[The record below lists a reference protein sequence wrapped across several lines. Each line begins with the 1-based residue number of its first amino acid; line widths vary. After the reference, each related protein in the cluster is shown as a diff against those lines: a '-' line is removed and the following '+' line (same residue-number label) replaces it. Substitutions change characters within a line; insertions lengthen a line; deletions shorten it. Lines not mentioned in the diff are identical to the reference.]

1 MINFVAAQNIAD
13 ENMRALSVLAI
24 GALVFGLA
32 SLALTRRAAKFS
44 RIPIVAALIGGGWMF
59 FGVGL
64 LLGPIGFHFLTSESL
79 TELRPLL
86 QLGLAWIGLLVGLQ
100 AKHAIMAQVPAVL
113 WKWIAVD
120 CVASVCTGVIITAVT
135 LIWIAPEATWGALCF
150 PCVLIGCA
158 TIGWT
163 AELRSLRGLDA
174 RSPRLGTLTQ
184 AGAGL
189 AVIIAI
195 TIHGIV
201 SLNTSVLS
209 DGTIALNLGWGS
221 LGFIITLLVA
231 GVCAMAMRL
240 LLQRESWND
249 GRIIVSLI
257 GTLALIAGVA
267 TVLDGSPMFGAC
279 ALGVMIAN
287 MRSGAMRKLER
298 VITGS
303 ETAVASIFFL
313 LAGAM
318 VNPIVAWW
326 PWIIAALVLAFRVVF
341 KVPTTRMF
349 SGNTWIERGAD
360 SIHFATIRQ
369 APIAIPLAIASL
381 LERTDNV
388 QSTILLVVATVGV
401 FSNVIPLLWKR
412 QS

>member
-13 ENMRALSVLAI
+13 ENMRALSVLAV

-64 LLGPIGFHFLTSESL
+64 LLGPIGFHFLTNESL

-100 AKHAIMAQVPAVL
+100 AKRAIMVQVPAVL

-318 VNPIVAWW
+318 VNPIIAWW
-326 PWIIAALVLAFRVVF
+326 PWIIAALVLAFRVGF

-388 QSTILLVVATVGV
+388 QSTMLLVVATVGV
-401 FSNVIPLLWKR
+401 CSNVIPLLWKR

>member
-100 AKHAIMAQVPAVL
+100 AKRTIMAQVPAVL

-326 PWIIAALVLAFRVVF
+326 PWIIAALVLAFRVGF

-388 QSTILLVVATVGV
+388 QSTMLLVVATVGV

>member
-100 AKHAIMAQVPAVL
+100 AKRTIMAQVPAVL

-326 PWIIAALVLAFRVVF
+326 PWIIAALVLAFRVGF

-388 QSTILLVVATVGV
+388 QSTMLLVVATVGV
-401 FSNVIPLLWKR
+401 CSNVIPLLWKR

>member
-13 ENMRALSVLAI
+13 ENMRALSVLAV

-64 LLGPIGFHFLTSESL
+64 LLGPIGFHFLTNESL

-100 AKHAIMAQVPAVL
+100 AKHAIMVQVPAVL

-231 GVCAMAMRL
+231 SVCAMAMRL

-388 QSTILLVVATVGV
+388 QSTMLLVVATVGV

>member
-13 ENMRALSVLAI
+13 ENVRALSVLAI

-64 LLGPIGFHFLTSESL
+64 LLGPIGFHFLTNESL

-100 AKHAIMAQVPAVL
+100 AKRAIMAQVPAVL

-326 PWIIAALVLAFRVVF
+326 PWIIAVIVLAFRVVF
-341 KVPTTRMF
+341 KVPVTRIF
-349 SGNTWIERGAD
+349 SGNMWIERGAD
-360 SIHFATIRQ
+360 SVHFATIRQ

-381 LERTDNV
+381 LERTDSV
-388 QSTILLVVATVGV
+388 QSAMLLVLAIIGV
-401 FSNVIPLLWKR
+401 MSNVIPLLWKR

>member
-1 MINFVAAQNIAD
+1 M
-13 ENMRALSVLAI
+13 
-24 GALVFGLA
+24 LV
-32 SLALTRRAAKFS
+32 
-44 RIPIVAALIGGGWMF
+44 
-59 FGVGL
+59 
-64 LLGPIGFHFLTSESL
+64 
-79 TELRPLL
+79 
-86 QLGLAWIGLLVGLQ
+86 
-100 AKHAIMAQVPAVL
+100 
-113 WKWIAVD
+113 
-120 CVASVCTGVIITAVT
+120 
-135 LIWIAPEATWGALCF
+135 
-150 PCVLIGCA
+150 GCA

-174 RSPRLGTLTQ
+174 RSQRLGTLTQ

-209 DGTIALNLGWGS
+209 DGTIALNPGWGS

-388 QSTILLVVATVGV
+388 QSTMLLVVATVGV
-401 FSNVIPLLWKR
+401 CSNVIPLLWKR

>member
-13 ENMRALSVLAI
+13 ENMRALSVLAV

-64 LLGPIGFHFLTSESL
+64 LLGPIGFHFLTNESL

-100 AKHAIMAQVPAVL
+100 AKRAIMVQVPAVL

-326 PWIIAALVLAFRVVF
+326 PWIIAALVLAFRVGF

>member
-326 PWIIAALVLAFRVVF
+326 PWIIAALVLAFRVGF

-388 QSTILLVVATVGV
+388 QSTMLLVVATVGV

>member
-64 LLGPIGFHFLTSESL
+64 LLGPIGFHFLTNESL

-100 AKHAIMAQVPAVL
+100 AKRAIMAQVPAVL

-120 CVASVCTGVIITAVT
+120 CVASACTGVIITAVT

-195 TIHGIV
+195 IIHGIV

-326 PWIIAALVLAFRVVF
+326 PWIIAVIVLAFRVVF
-341 KVPTTRMF
+341 KVPVTRIF
-349 SGNTWIERGAD
+349 SGNMWIERGAD
-360 SIHFATIRQ
+360 SVHFATIRQ

-388 QSTILLVVATVGV
+388 QSTMLLVVATVGV

>member
-1 MINFVAAQNIAD
+1 MTNFFAAQDIVGG
-13 ENMRALSVLAI
+13 NMHALSALAI
-24 GALVFGLA
+24 GALAFGLA
-32 SLALTRRAAKFS
+32 SLGLTRKAARLS
-44 RIPIVAALIGGGWMF
+44 RIPIAAALIGGGWMF

-64 LLGPIGFHFLTSESL
+64 LLGPVGFHFLTSESI
-79 TELRPLL
+79 TELGPLL

-100 AKHAIMAQVPAVL
+100 AKRAVMAEIPSVL
-113 WKWIAVD
+113 WKWIAAD
-120 CVASVCTGVIITAVT
+120 CAASVIIGVVITGVT

-150 PCVLIGCA
+150 PCMLVGCA

-209 DGTIALNLGWGS
+209 DGTIALNPGWGS

-287 MRSGAMRKLER
+287 MRS
-298 VITGS
+298 
-303 ETAVASIFFL
+303 
-313 LAGAM
+313 
-318 VNPIVAWW
+318 
-326 PWIIAALVLAFRVVF
+326 
-341 KVPTTRMF
+341 
-349 SGNTWIERGAD
+349 
-360 SIHFATIRQ
+360 
-369 APIAIPLAIASL
+369 
-381 LERTDNV
+381 
-388 QSTILLVVATVGV
+388 
-401 FSNVIPLLWKR
+401 
-412 QS
+412 

>member
-13 ENMRALSVLAI
+13 ENMRALSVLAV

-100 AKHAIMAQVPAVL
+100 AKRAIMAEVPAVL

-249 GRIIVSLI
+249 GRILVSLI

-267 TVLDGSPMFGAC
+267 TGVDGSPMFGAC

-388 QSTILLVVATVGV
+388 QSTMLLVVATVGV

>member
-100 AKHAIMAQVPAVL
+100 AKRTIMAQVPAVL

-326 PWIIAALVLAFRVVF
+326 PWSIAALVLAFRVVF

-388 QSTILLVVATVGV
+388 QSTMLLVVATVGV

>member
-100 AKHAIMAQVPAVL
+100 AKRAIMVQVPAVL

-120 CVASVCTGVIITAVT
+120 CVASVCPGVNITAVT

-231 GVCAMAMRL
+231 SVCAMAMRL

-388 QSTILLVVATVGV
+388 QSTMLLVVATVGV

>member
-13 ENMRALSVLAI
+13 ENMRALSVLAV

-64 LLGPIGFHFLTSESL
+64 LLGPIGFHFLTNESL

-100 AKHAIMAQVPAVL
+100 AKRAIMVQVPAVL

>member
-13 ENMRALSVLAI
+13 ENMRALSVLAV

-64 LLGPIGFHFLTSESL
+64 LLGPIGFHFLTNESL

-100 AKHAIMAQVPAVL
+100 AKRAIMVQVPAVL

-326 PWIIAALVLAFRVVF
+326 PWIIAALVLAFRVGF

-388 QSTILLVVATVGV
+388 QSTMLLVVATVGV

>member
-1 MINFVAAQNIAD
+1 VINFVAAQNIAD
-13 ENMRALSVLAI
+13 ENMRALSVLAV

-64 LLGPIGFHFLTSESL
+64 LLGPIGFHFLTNESL

-100 AKHAIMAQVPAVL
+100 AKRAIMAEVPAVL

-267 TVLDGSPMFGAC
+267 TVLEVHPCSAR
-279 ALGVMIAN
+279 A
-287 MRSGAMRKLER
+287 R
-298 VITGS
+298 
-303 ETAVASIFFL
+303 
-313 LAGAM
+313 LA
-318 VNPIVAWW
+318 
-326 PWIIAALVLAFRVVF
+326 
-341 KVPTTRMF
+341 
-349 SGNTWIERGAD
+349 
-360 SIHFATIRQ
+360 
-369 APIAIPLAIASL
+369 
-381 LERTDNV
+381 
-388 QSTILLVVATVGV
+388 
-401 FSNVIPLLWKR
+401 
-412 QS
+412 

>member
-13 ENMRALSVLAI
+13 ENMRALSVLAV

-100 AKHAIMAQVPAVL
+100 AKRAIMVQVPAVL

-231 GVCAMAMRL
+231 SVCAMAMRL

-326 PWIIAALVLAFRVVF
+326 PWIIAALVLAFRVGF

-388 QSTILLVVATVGV
+388 QSTMLLVVATVGV

>member
-64 LLGPIGFHFLTSESL
+64 LLGPIGFHFLTNESL

-388 QSTILLVVATVGV
+388 QSTMLLVVATVGV
-401 FSNVIPLLWKR
+401 CSNVIPLLWKR

>member
-1 MINFVAAQNIAD
+1 
-13 ENMRALSVLAI
+13 
-24 GALVFGLA
+24 
-32 SLALTRRAAKFS
+32 
-44 RIPIVAALIGGGWMF
+44 
-59 FGVGL
+59 
-64 LLGPIGFHFLTSESL
+64 
-79 TELRPLL
+79 
-86 QLGLAWIGLLVGLQ
+86 
-100 AKHAIMAQVPAVL
+100 MAQVPAVL

-388 QSTILLVVATVGV
+388 QSTMLLVVATVGV

>member
-1 MINFVAAQNIAD
+1 M
-13 ENMRALSVLAI
+13 E
-24 GALVFGLA
+24 
-32 SLALTRRAAKFS
+32 
-44 RIPIVAALIGGGWMF
+44 
-59 FGVGL
+59 
-64 LLGPIGFHFLTSESL
+64 
-79 TELRPLL
+79 
-86 QLGLAWIGLLVGLQ
+86 
-100 AKHAIMAQVPAVL
+100 QVPAVL

-120 CVASVCTGVIITAVT
+120 CAASVFVGVVITGVV
-135 LIWIAPEATWGALCF
+135 LLWMAPHATFGALCL
-150 PCVLIGCA
+150 PCVLIGSA

-174 RSPRLGTLTQ
+174 RAPRLGTLTQ

-201 SLNTSVLS
+201 ALNTSVLT
-209 DGTIALNLGWGS
+209 DGTIVFNPGWGA
-221 LGFIITLLVA
+221 LEFIITLLVA
-231 GVCAMAMRL
+231 GVCAMTMRL

-318 VNPIVAWW
+318 VNPIAAWW
-326 PWIIAALVLAFRVVF
+326 PWIIAAIVLAFRVVF
-341 KVPTTRMF
+341 KVPVTRIF
-349 SGNTWIERGAD
+349 SGNTWIERGAN

-381 LERTDNV
+381 LERTDSV
-388 QSTILLVVATVGV
+388 QSAMLLVLAIVGV
-401 FSNVIPLLWKR
+401 LSNVIPLLWNR

>member
-388 QSTILLVVATVGV
+388 QSTMLLLVATVGV